1 MKHTKG
7 KFKHIESVM
16 DIWGLRVN
24 EISID
29 SEWIA
34 YVRGSG
40 DGDNVEEREANAE
53 LIAEA
58 FNITNELGLTPSQLY
73 KQNQELLKA
82 LLNIRNEYR
91 AITSVRDDYA
101 NNILTKVENAITNTQ
116 NATPVHK
123 AGK

>member
-58 FNITNELGLTPSQLY
+58 FNITNESGLTPRQLY
-73 KQNQELLKA
+73 KQNQELLKC
-82 LLNIRNEYR
+82 LVGMIREFEY
-91 AITSVRDDYA
+91 D
-101 NNILTKVENAITNTQ
+101 
-116 NATPVHK
+116 NATEYQCNLFHISK
-123 AGK
+123 QTINNANK

>member
-58 FNITNELGLTPSQLY
+58 FNVTNESGLTPRQLLE
-73 KQNQELLKA
+73 QRNELLDLMKDIYNKWQNSRDFR
-82 LLNIRNEYR
+82 LIEVSTQIQQ
-91 AITSVRDDYA
+91 AI
-101 NNILTKVENAITNTQ
+101 NNAQ
-116 NATPVHK
+116 NATPADK